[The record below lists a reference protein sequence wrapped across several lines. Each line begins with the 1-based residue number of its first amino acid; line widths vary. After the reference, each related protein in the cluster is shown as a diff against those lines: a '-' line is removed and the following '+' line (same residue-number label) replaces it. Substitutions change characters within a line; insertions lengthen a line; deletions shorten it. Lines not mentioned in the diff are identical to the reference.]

1 MQGHLDYISSW
12 TDRNLMKLNE
22 AKCNYLVFTRTK
34 ENFGTRLAIND
45 VVMNRISVTKILGV
59 WISEDLSWNRNC
71 QEICKKAYARLG
83 MLTKLKYVGVN
94 REDLLNIYILF
105 IRSVTEYC
113 SVLFHSSLT
122 QAQSNKLE
130 KIQKTCLKVIL
141 GDEYE
146 DYDKALEILNL
157 ETLSDRR
164 LRRCLDFSLK
174 CLNHTKNDRLFPRN
188 PTYNNRIRSSEPFKV
203 NFANTEAYQK
213 STIPFCQ
220 KLLNNHFT

>member
-1 MQGHLDYISSW
+1 
-12 TDRNLMKLNE
+12 MKLNE

-59 WISEDLSWNRNC
+59 WISEDLSWNKNC

-83 MLTKLKYVGVN
+83 MITKLKYVGVS

-146 DYDKALEILNL
+146 GLRNL
-157 ETLSDRR
+157 EFRD
-164 LRRCLDFSLK
+164 SL
-174 CLNHTKNDRLFPRN
+174 
-188 PTYNNRIRSSEPFKV
+188 
-203 NFANTEAYQK
+203 
-213 STIPFCQ
+213 
-220 KLLNNHFT
+220 

>member
-1 MQGHLDYISSW
+1 
-12 TDRNLMKLNE
+12 MKLNE

-59 WISEDLSWNRNC
+59 WISEDLSWNKNC

-83 MLTKLKYVGVN
+83 MLTQLKYVGVS

-141 GDEYE
+141 GDGYE

-164 LRRCLDFSLK
+164 LGRCLDFSLK
-174 CLNHTKNDRLFPRN
+174 CLSHTKINRLFPRN
-188 PTYNNRIRSSEPFKV
+188 PTYNNRIRSFNV

-220 KLLNNHFT
+220 KLLNNHFTLKKMI